1 MAPSRAEQ
9 LVERLRNM
17 QAAAPDIE
25 ASAIVS
31 VDGLIMASA
40 LQQGVEED
48 RVSAMSAAMLS
59 LGERISGEL
68 GRGGLEQVYIK
79 GDKGSIILTAIG
91 EEAVLTAMSRQEGK
105 LGMIAVGS
113 GRRASGAPDT
123 PTTEEAGVPNSAY
136 NFYVGM
142 AGPSRVPRDIVA
154 KLHAE
159 VAKAVNSPEMK
170 DRFATLSVDAQVL
183 TPEQFDVQLRD
194 EVASNAALVKAAGI
208 KVQ

>member
-79 GDKGSIILTAIG
+79 GDRGSIILTAIG
-91 EEAVLTAMSRQEGK
+91 EEARGGDQIGALARLRKRQRHQA
-105 LGMIAVGS
+105 L
-113 GRRASGAPDT
+113 
-123 PTTEEAGVPNSAY
+123 AG
-136 NFYVGM
+136 
-142 AGPSRVPRDIVA
+142 D
-154 KLHAE
+154 L
-159 VAKAVNSPEMK
+159 
-170 DRFATLSVDAQVL
+170 
-183 TPEQFDVQLRD
+183 
-194 EVASNAALVKAAGI
+194 
-208 KVQ
+208 